1 MLDRSDA
8 EVPKLYFSKRGIMH
22 MVGLGV
28 IDAARVDFEPQKLYL
43 FSLTIAYLNDRLISY
58 SNSLSTSSPYRSPLL
73 SHS

>member
-1 MLDRSDA
+1 
-8 EVPKLYFSKRGIMH
+8 

-28 IDAARVDFEPQKLYL
+28 IDAARVDFESQKLYL
-43 FSLTIAYLNDRLISY
+43 FSLAMAYLNNRLISY